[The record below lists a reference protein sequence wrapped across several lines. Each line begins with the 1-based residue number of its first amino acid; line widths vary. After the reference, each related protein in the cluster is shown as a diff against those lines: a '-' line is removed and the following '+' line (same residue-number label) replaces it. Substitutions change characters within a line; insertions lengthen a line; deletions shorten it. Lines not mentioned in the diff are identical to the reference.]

1 MREKGES
8 HKLPLLI
15 HKLFPQAVKLAVVG
29 MVFALGGI
37 ETVEY
42 LAGQQLQEAFTHQ
55 QIGVRNRADQASQA
69 SSLGMEAPQS
79 VFAVRD
85 L

>member
-8 HKLPLLI
+8 HKLPLLVR
-15 HKLFPQAVKLAVVG
+15 KLFPQAVKFAVVG
-29 MVFALGGI
+29 MVALGGI
-37 ETVEY
+37 ETVEC

-55 QIGVRNRADQASQA
+55 QIGIRNCTDQASQA

-79 VFAVRD
+79 VFAARD